1 VVCLQGVEGLGME
14 TGRIEIKTVLV
25 SLAAV
30 VVIEVVAGFTASG
43 GADNL
48 LLILGVA
55 RLLEITLIMLTVL
68 ILEGG
73 VSSIGLSFSGV
84 PFGLKRGLV
93 WSAGFGI
100 IVLIASAA
108 LFAFGINSLA
118 LIHTRLPAGRNEIVL
133 FFLVGSIVSPV
144 AEEVFFRGVMYG
156 FFRRWGVFAA
166 VVLSTLAF
174 VLSHPSGSGFL
185 LPRITGGILFAV
197 AYEKERSLMV
207 PITIHILGNMAL
219 FSLSLGTMGG

>member
-1 VVCLQGVEGLGME
+1 MA

-25 SLAAV
+25 SLVVV
-30 VVIEVVAGFTASG
+30 VVIEVVMRVTASG
-43 GADNL
+43 GGTDKVM
-48 LLILGVA
+48 LILGA
-55 RLLEITLIMLTVL
+55 TRLLETIMIMLIVL

-73 VSSIGLSFSGV
+73 LSFIGLSFSGV
-84 PFGLKRGLV
+84 SFGFKRGLV

-108 LFAFGINSLA
+108 LFVFGIDPLT
-118 LIHTRLPAGRNEIVL
+118 LIHTRLPAGQSEIVL
-133 FFLVGSIVSPV
+133 FFLVGSIISPV
-144 AEEVFFRGVMYG
+144 AEEAFFRGVIYG
-156 FFRRWGVFAA
+156 FFRRWGVLTA

-174 VLSHPSGSGFL
+174 VLSHPTGAG
-185 LPRITGGILFAV
+185 LPLSQITGGVLFAM

-219 FSLSLGTMGG
+219 FSLSLGTKGV